1 MISIHLPSL
10 PDAGYAHVP
19 QALDLAPA
27 IRTALETGR
36 PGTDPAYFTRAWWVV
51 ALIGAGVGFFAG
63 LFGAGGS
70 AVGTPLLHAAGVP
83 AFVALGSPL
92 PATVPIALAAS
103 AAYWERG
110 YLDRRTLAWSI
121 AVGIPATVGGA
132 LLTPYIGGELLVL
145 ITEGVVAAIGVR
157 LVVFPQEPQDR
168 EGEASFLRVRLAAVA
183 IAVGIVSG
191 LLANSG
197 GFLLTPLYLLVLRL
211 PVKRALATSLAVSAA
226 LAVPGTITH
235 WTLGHIDWRVVLAY
249 TVLAVPASYLGARL
263 ALRTSPDRLTRVYG
277 AFLVLLTSALLLFR
291 R

>member
-1 MISIHLPSL
+1 MN
-10 PDAGYAHVP
+10 
-19 QALDLAPA
+19 
-27 IRTALETGR
+27 
-36 PGTDPAYFTRAWWVV
+36 WWVI

-83 AFVALGSPL
+83 AFVALASPL

-103 AAYWERG
+103 GAYWERG
-110 YLDRRTLAWSI
+110 YVDRRTLVWSV
-121 AVGIPATVGGA
+121 AVGVPATVGGA
-132 LLTPYIGGELLVL
+132 LLTPYVGGVLLVR
-145 ITEGVVAAIGVR
+145 ITEGLVAAIGVR
-157 LVVFPQEPQDR
+157 LVVFPQQQQQQQLPGRAR
-168 EGEASFLRVRLAAVA
+168 EAGASRARLVAVAAV
-183 IAVGIVSG
+183 VGVLSG

-197 GFLLTPLYLLVLRL
+197 GFLLTPLYLLALHL

-235 WTLGHIDWRVVLAY
+235 GVLGHIDWWVVLAY

-263 ALRTSPDRLTRVYG
+263 AIRSSPDRLTRVYG
-277 AFLVLLTSALLLFR
+277 AFLVLLVGGLLLLR